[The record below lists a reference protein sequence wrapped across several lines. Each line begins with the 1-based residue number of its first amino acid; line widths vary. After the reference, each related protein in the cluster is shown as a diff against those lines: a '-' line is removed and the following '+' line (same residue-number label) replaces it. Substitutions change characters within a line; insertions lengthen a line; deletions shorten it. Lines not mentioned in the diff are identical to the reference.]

1 MWFCLSLVISL
12 WVHSDVNVGSSHSDE
27 LQIQLKDIVN
37 ASFQNIIKFSIS
49 STAVSVVSVA
59 STS

>member
-37 ASFQNIIKFSIS
+37 ASFQNIKFSIS
-49 STAVSVVSVA
+49 STTVSVVSVA

>member
-37 ASFQNIIKFSIS
+37 ASFQNIKFSIS